1 MAERKLAHIEL
12 VHDITPIEG
21 ADNIEKIFCL
31 GWGLIA
37 KKGEFKEGDK
47 AVYIE
52 IDSQVD
58 TTKPGFE
65 FLEKNKGRIKTLKL
79 NKFNVISQGI
89 ALPLDV
95 VGLDASKYNVGD
107 DVTKVLGIK
116 KYENPEEKRL
126 AKEGRDLR
134 IDRVNTRYKKFM
146 KTKFGKWIMRHK
158 FTRSLFLKFFGGKKI
173 KPKAW
178 PDFITKT
185 DETRIENIPQQLR
198 DKRKLEV
205 TEKLDGTS
213 TTFFIKKKR
222 GTKYEFGVCSRNVR
236 QLDKEQACY
245 HDYNIYWAMADKY
258 KVQNV
263 LERIALKYNYPEYI
277 VLQGESIGK
286 VQGNPYKLQEDDF
299 YGFNLIINGKKMDS
313 VDAAELM
320 KHYGIKWV
328 PILQTDFVCPDTMED
343 MKKLATAKSVINS
356 DVLREGCVY
365 RDADN
370 TISFK
375 NVSNEY
381 LLKHNQ

>member
-89 ALPLDV
+89 ALPLNV
-95 VGLDASKYNVGD
+95 VGLDASMYNVGD

-185 DETRIENIPQQLR
+185 DETRIENIP
-198 DKRKLEV
+198 
-205 TEKLDGTS
+205 
-213 TTFFIKKKR
+213 
-222 GTKYEFGVCSRNVR
+222 
-236 QLDKEQACY
+236 
-245 HDYNIYWAMADKY
+245 H
-258 KVQNV
+258 
-263 LERIALKYNYPEYI
+263 RIGWPHRWSLFCN
-277 VLQGESIGK
+277 
-286 VQGNPYKLQEDDF
+286 
-299 YGFNLIINGKKMDS
+299 
-313 VDAAELM
+313 
-320 KHYGIKWV
+320 
-328 PILQTDFVCPDTMED
+328 
-343 MKKLATAKSVINS
+343 
-356 DVLREGCVY
+356 
-365 RDADN
+365 
-370 TISFK
+370 
-375 NVSNEY
+375 
-381 LLKHNQ
+381 